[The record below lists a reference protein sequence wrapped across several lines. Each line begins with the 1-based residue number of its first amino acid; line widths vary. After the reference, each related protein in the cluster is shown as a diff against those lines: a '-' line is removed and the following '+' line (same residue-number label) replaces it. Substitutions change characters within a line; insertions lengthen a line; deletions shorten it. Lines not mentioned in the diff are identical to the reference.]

1 MKVVPQHSNRLIA
14 ARQRRR
20 AKLLHEKRLKAIN
33 NRKKGKGTLDNKAPR
48 TIGMS
53 HLIVNAKRD
62 KKMEERFDEIE
73 KQNKILLQKM
83 TKIMKSKVFSF
94 PQTSG
99 PRSLNLQTRRR
110 KMLLV
115 NHDNRL
121 LLERI
126 SNVQPLYDR
135 KLWKK
140 DDKRNR
146 HIVKNLSKF
155 HPDENFLPSSASS
168 IMKGSKST
176 TRNDKKNS
184 KSDVI
189 PKRPATTNKNMNSNF
204 NKNKLNGR
212 SGGRRIVDKSI
223 KKPHTANSIISTG
236 KDLMV
241 EKTPVTTT
249 TTDTNNVNN
258 DNKKEDQIQTATNTK
273 ELPPPPPVKTAE
285 QVTVEAIFNTI
296 EPKHNGVI
304 SRRRFL
310 RSVQLNTKVQNLLNS
325 NDKLKH
331 LTHSKEIMAKFKEM
345 DENNDKEV
353 TIEEMLSY
361 AQ

>member
-1 MKVVPQHSNRLIA
+1 MKPVPQHSNRLIA

-20 AKLLHEKRLKAIN
+20 AKRLHAKRLHAIN
-33 NRKKGKGTLDNKAPR
+33 NRNKGKGTLDNKAPR

-99 PRSLNLQTRRR
+99 PRSLNLHTRRR

-140 DDKRNR
+140 EDKRNR

-168 IMKGSKST
+168 SIMKTSKSRAAGNKNNT
-176 TRNDKKNS
+176 TAT
-184 KSDVI
+184 I
-189 PKRPATTNKNMNSNF
+189 PKRPATTNN
-204 NKNKLNGR
+204 NKNKTK
-212 SGGRRIVDKSI
+212 SAGGRRIVDKNNNR
-223 KKPHTANSIISTG
+223 KPNTANGVISTG
-236 KDLMV
+236 TNLIV
-241 EKTPVTTT
+241 EKP
-249 TTDTNNVNN
+249 NNN
-258 DNKKEDQIQTATNTK
+258 DNNSKKDNNNKEDQIQNATTTEEEPPKPLVPTK
-273 ELPPPPPVKTAE
+273 TPE
-285 QVTVEAIFNTI
+285 QIIVESIFNTI
-296 EPKHNGVI
+296 DPKYNGVI
-304 SRRRFL
+304 SRR
-310 RSVQLNTKVQNLLNS
+310 
-325 NDKLKH
+325 
-331 LTHSKEIMAKFKEM
+331 KF
-345 DENNDKEV
+345 
-353 TIEEMLSY
+353 
-361 AQ
+361 

>member
-1 MKVVPQHSNRLIA
+1 MKPVPQHSNRLIA

-20 AKLLHEKRLKAIN
+20 AKRLHAKRLNAIN

-155 HPDENFLPSSASS
+155 HPDENFMPSTSS
-168 IMKGSKST
+168 SLALGKGIKSSKS
-176 TRNDKKNS
+176 N
-184 KSDVI
+184 VGAHV
-189 PKRPATTNKNMNSNF
+189 PKRPATTNTKLKH
-204 NKNKLNGR
+204 NKKKFA
-212 SGGRRIVDKSI
+212 GGRRVVDKNNKNNS
-223 KKPHTANSIISTG
+223 KPHTANGIVSTG
-236 KDLMV
+236 KDLVV
-241 EKTPVTTT
+241 EKPKEDSNGTAP
-249 TTDTNNVNN
+249 DN
-258 DNKKEDQIQTATNTK
+258 DNSKSNNYCTD
-273 ELPPPPPVKTAE
+273 
-285 QVTVEAIFNTI
+285 
-296 EPKHNGVI
+296 
-304 SRRRFL
+304 
-310 RSVQLNTKVQNLLNS
+310 LL
-325 NDKLKH
+325 
-331 LTHSKEIMAKFKEM
+331 
-345 DENNDKEV
+345 V
-353 TIEEMLSY
+353 
-361 AQ
+361 

>member
-1 MKVVPQHSNRLIA
+1 MKPVPQHSNRLIA

-20 AKLLHEKRLKAIN
+20 AKRLHAKRLNAIN

-168 IMKGSKST
+168 SIMKTSKSRAAAGKNNNT
-176 TRNDKKNS
+176 TAT
-184 KSDVI
+184 I
-189 PKRPATTNKNMNSNF
+189 PKRPATTNN
-204 NKNKLNGR
+204 NKNKTK
-212 SGGRRIVDKSI
+212 SAGGRRIVDKNNNR
-223 KKPHTANSIISTG
+223 KPNTANGVISTG
-236 KDLMV
+236 TNLIV
-241 EKTPVTTT
+241 EKP
-249 TTDTNNVNN
+249 NNN
-258 DNKKEDQIQTATNTK
+258 DNNSSKKDNNNKEDQIQNATTTEEEPPKPIVPTK
-273 ELPPPPPVKTAE
+273 TPE
-285 QVTVEAIFNTI
+285 QITVESIFNTI
-296 EPKHNGVI
+296 DPKHNGVI
-304 SRRRFL
+304 SRRKFL
-310 RSVQLNTKVQNLLNS
+310 RSVQLNTKVQTLLNS
-325 NDKLKH
+325 NEKLKH

-353 TIEEMLSY
+353 SIEEMLTY